1 MSDAARRFRS
11 DRKGAAAAE
20 FALVVPLLAVLLFAF
35 IEGGRMF
42 WAYSIA
48 SAAARDAAR
57 FAARLPIDCSEATP
71 ISSANEGLVETLART
86 GSVSGSAALIAGM
99 TADATVACVT
109 NTAGYSG
116 RYDGLTQ
123 IPVVNVT
130 TTVPLPMLMPGLLGI
145 PQTLTFTVS
154 NQQAWTE

>member
-57 FAARLPIDCSEATP
+57 FAARLQIDCSKATP
-71 ISSANEGLVETLART
+71 LPIASKGLVETLART
-86 GSVSGSAALIAGM
+86 GSVSGTTPLIAGL
-99 TADATVACVT
+99 TATATVTCVN
-109 NTAGYSG
+109 NTAAYSG
-116 RYDGLTQ
+116 RYENLTQ

-130 TTVPLPMLMPGLLGI
+130 TTVPLPMLMPGLLGM